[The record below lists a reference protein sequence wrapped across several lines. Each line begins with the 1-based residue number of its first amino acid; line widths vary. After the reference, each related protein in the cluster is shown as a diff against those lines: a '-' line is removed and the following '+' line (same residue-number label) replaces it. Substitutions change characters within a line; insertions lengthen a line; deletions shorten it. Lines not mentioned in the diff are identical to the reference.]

1 LAETILTVENLSK
14 TYNVRKS
21 KPIKAVDCISL
32 EAYPGEILGILGSN
46 GAGKTTTVKMI
57 CGLIRPDSGRILI
70 NGKDN
75 FKQRS
80 AAMEHISAVLEGNR
94 NIYWRLT
101 VRENLEFFAGLKGKD
116 PRAIKKEIDY
126 YIDFFGLG
134 TKKNETASKLS
145 RGMQQKLAI
154 AVAMITGSE
163 LVLLDE
169 PTLGLDV
176 KTSYD
181 IRELLKQIAA
191 ENGRTVLLTSHDM
204 NVVQDVCERVI
215 IINNGRIIA
224 QDKVSNL
231 MRLFDVKAF
240 KFVAEGSLSENLKQ
254 ALAQIPHLSLAEE
267 EMNTVITLNLEETR
281 NFYRVVELLGS
292 ENVSL
297 LSINRQEINFE
308 QVFMGILGRSE
319 NGGEKMAAL

>member
-1 LAETILTVENLSK
+1 MAETILTVENLSK

-80 AAMEHISAVLEGNR
+80 VAMEHISAVLEGNR

>member
-1 LAETILTVENLSK
+1 MAETILTVENLSK

-80 AAMEHISAVLEGNR
+80 VAMEHISAVLEGNR

-292 ENVSL
+292 ENVLL